1 MKLKNNSVA
10 NKTILAELEAK
21 LVKADVTVPQY
32 PLWWHHFL
40 ALMQKWVE
48 DTFQHGFSH
57 GSTGDKLKRK
67 KLVVSVT
74 FGAPDILYHKNA
86 AMGFEIEEFLAP
98 VKAACGLCGIEF
110 AGYIYTGGVS
120 YQSRD
125 DAAAMDDMVT
135 RSKDHAD
142 RVVAPV
148 SSL

>member
-1 MKLKNNSVA
+1 MVSGKTVLSKRLKLKNNSVA

-32 PLWWHHFL
+32 PLWWYHFL

-48 DTFQHGFSH
+48 DTFQHGSSH

-74 FGAPDILYHKNA
+74 FGAPDILYRKNA
-86 AMGFEIEEFLAP
+86 AMGFEIEEFPAP

-110 AGYIYTGGVS
+110 AGYIYTACPI
-120 YQSRD
+120 R
-125 DAAAMDDMVT
+125 AAMTLWPWMIWN
-135 RSKDHAD
+135 
-142 RVVAPV
+142 
-148 SSL
+148 SL